1 MTDGTQSFRRGAD
14 NKVENIDVFYDPE
27 TSQQVV
33 YWDDIQLL
41 FPHARCIK
49 NGDTLVAF
57 AHMSLVT
64 SNTTLESCSK
74 WSRTKTLLLKS
85 LHISTSFVLFESTDP
100 QLGIESL
107 ALHETSTAS
116 STSAATAVSISTD
129 RHALASPSS
138 ASRRLLL
145 RTQSMLQES
154 SAQLVQHENAIRAG
168 QIVQADAI
176 KQGIQ
181 TMVDIRGGILVLRS
195 EVAKNDELRELRQQ
209 ILDLQTAAD
218 VQARRMEEMHKA
230 SVELQERSIK
240 MQREAL
246 DRLALIQNKVA
257 AIMIQSYEL
266 HEYPIPRLFIVL
278 PKEST
283 SRTETLSRGVKD
295 VFATQFKLYFLCE
308 CGDHTKPTDGR
319 PANPN
324 LKHKVHI
331 ARHEGY
337 DIDRPTEFFDKYGS
351 YILTLLQMLKYG
363 VAIVGAIV
371 PPLGQLKLV
380 DSLEGVH
387 EVIKHILED
396 LGPRV
401 DSSIAYIEG
410 LNGVQ
415 NQLSS
420 ESSSTSFDS

>member
-85 LHISTSFVLFESTDP
+85 LHISTSVSPFPAEFSAVESTDP

-283 SRTETLSRGVKD
+283 SRTETLSRGANN
-295 VFATQFKLYFLCE
+295 VFATQFKL
-308 CGDHTKPTDGR
+308 
-319 PANPN
+319 
-324 LKHKVHI
+324 
-331 ARHEGY
+331 
-337 DIDRPTEFFDKYGS
+337 
-351 YILTLLQMLKYG
+351 
-363 VAIVGAIV
+363 
-371 PPLGQLKLV
+371 
-380 DSLEGVH
+380 
-387 EVIKHILED
+387 
-396 LGPRV
+396 
-401 DSSIAYIEG
+401 
-410 LNGVQ
+410 
-415 NQLSS
+415 
-420 ESSSTSFDS
+420 